1 MSLCLSGNTHWDL
14 SDDGNIPDR
23 NPIVIALFFDIRI
36 ISVPTIYGERIS
48 MRLLRKAN
56 LAFGLKS
63 LGFSDQNLKAL
74 MDAMQAPSGLLL
86 IVGPTGSGKTTTL
99 FSILSELKDITK
111 NIKDLSDSIAST
123 ANDAQLTNQQA
134 KDLTDLSSKLQGLTE
149 AVG

>member
-1 MSLCLSGNTHWDL
+1 MFCESGSQINIK
-14 SDDGNIPDR
+14 GNKMNKKQI
-23 NPIVIALFFDIRI
+23 IEDINI
-36 ISVPTIYGERIS
+36 IDEE
-48 MRLLRKAN
+48 
-56 LAFGLKS
+56 
-63 LGFSDQNLKAL
+63 KAL